1 MKKILECAEELKK
14 ILVDSDVYQNY
25 LLAKKNLSDEDF
37 ELIKKYKQL
46 HIDFINNKNNSFET
60 EKIIS
65 SLYSRLNLNPRTRDF
80 LKSELVLT
88 DCLKKIYI
96 KIGESLDLNVFA

>member
-1 MKKILECAEELKK
+1 MKKILEYTNELKK

-25 LLAKKNLSDEDF
+25 LLAKKNLSNEDL

-46 HIDFINNKNNSFET
+46 HLDFVNKKNNSFET

-65 SLYSRLNLNPRTRDF
+65 SLYSKLNLNPSQAF
-80 LKSELVLT
+80 ILILL
-88 DCLKKIYI
+88 II
-96 KIGESLDLNVFA
+96 I